1 MGIILRITNKLIFF
15 ATFLG
20 LAFSA
25 DQPKSLKATKTWVD
39 KKGPI
44 IIKDFVKL
52 LSVPNVASDK
62 VNIRKNAEYIT
73 TLFEKRNFEMQLL
86 ELDGANP
93 IIFGELKTPGAKRTL
108 CFYVHY
114 DGQPVNESKWAH
126 GPFKPILYDG
136 PIDDGGKPIAIP
148 KNSSSIDPEWR
159 LYARSAGDDKAPI
172 ITILNAIDALQS
184 SKIGI
189 TSNIK
194 LFFEGEE
201 EAGSTNLKAHLSKHR
216 DLLDDIDIWLFCDG
230 PMHQSRQPQLV
241 FGVRGVTG
249 MEITVYGA
257 TRSLHSGHY
266 GNWAPVPGQSIA
278 ELISSMKDVN
288 GNVLVSGFYDTVE
301 PLSEFERLELS
312 KIPDVDEQLKKEL
325 GLVYTE
331 GEGHSINE
339 RLLLPS
345 LTIKGLSSGNVGKK
359 ARNVIPNSA
368 TAAIGVRLVKGNDPE
383 DMLDKIEAHIKSQGF
398 HIVYNAPDLDTRQNY
413 PKIVKVDR
421 RGSGY
426 IASRTSMEDP
436 NAKLII
442 NAVKEYVG
450 DDLILMPAL
459 GGSLPLYLFTD
470 YLKKPA
476 IIVPIANHDNNQ
488 HAPNEN
494 LRIANLWYGIDLMG
508 VIMTMPN

>member
-1 MGIILRITNKLIFF
+1 LRKTYKVIFF
-15 ATFLG
+15 TTFLSI
-20 LAFSA
+20 AFSVE
-25 DQPKSLKATKTWVD
+25 QPKSINATKTWVNRNGH
-39 KKGPI
+39 K

-52 LSVPNVASDK
+52 LSIPNVASDT
-62 VNIRKNAEYIT
+62 VSIRKNAEYISS
-73 TLFEKRNFEMQLL
+73 LFEKRNFKMKLL
-86 ELDGANP
+86 ELEKANP
-93 IIFGELKTPGAKRTL
+93 IIYGELKTPGAKRTL

-126 GPFKPILYDG
+126 EPFKPILYDG
-136 PIDDGGKPIAIP
+136 PIDAGGKPIRIP
-148 KNSSSIDPEWR
+148 KNNNDIDPEWR

-172 ITILNAIDALQS
+172 LTILNAIDALKS

-194 LFFEGEE
+194 IFFEGEE
-201 EAGSTNLKAHLSKHR
+201 EAGSTNLKAHLSNHR
-216 DLLDDIDIWLFCDG
+216 DILEDIDIWLFCDG

-257 TRSLHSGHY
+257 ARSLHSGHY
-266 GNWAPVPGQSIA
+266 GNWAPVPGQIIA
-278 ELISSMKDVN
+278 NLISSMKDAN
-288 GNVLVSGFYDTVE
+288 GKVLVNGFYDTVE

-312 KIPDVDEQLKKEL
+312 KIPDVDQQLKKEL

-331 GEGHSINE
+331 GEGRSINE

-398 HIVYNAPDLDTRQNY
+398 HIVYETPDLNTRRNY
-413 PKIVKVDR
+413 SKIVRVDR

-436 NAKLII
+436 NAKSII
-442 NAVKEYVG
+442 NAVKEYIG

-476 IIVPIANHDNNQ
+476 IIIPIANHDNNQ

>member
-1 MGIILRITNKLIFF
+1 
-15 ATFLG
+15 
-20 LAFSA
+20 
-25 DQPKSLKATKTWVD
+25 
-39 KKGPI
+39 
-44 IIKDFVKL
+44 
-52 LSVPNVASDK
+52 
-62 VNIRKNAEYIT
+62 
-73 TLFEKRNFEMQLL
+73 
-86 ELDGANP
+86 
-93 IIFGELKTPGAKRTL
+93 
-108 CFYVHY
+108 
-114 DGQPVNESKWAH
+114 
-126 GPFKPILYDG
+126 
-136 PIDDGGKPIAIP
+136 PIDAGGKPIRIP
-148 KNSSSIDPEWR
+148 KNNNDIDPEWR

-172 ITILNAIDALQS
+172 LTILNAIDALKS

-194 LFFEGEE
+194 IFFEGEE
-201 EAGSTNLKAHLSKHR
+201 EAGSTNLKAHLSNHR
-216 DLLDDIDIWLFCDG
+216 DILDDIDIWLFCDG
-230 PMHQSRQPQLV
+230 PIHQSRQPQLV

-257 TRSLHSGHY
+257 ARSLHSGHY
-266 GNWAPVPGQSIA
+266 GNWAPVPGQIIA
-278 ELISSMKDVN
+278 NLISSMKDAN
-288 GNVLVSGFYDTVE
+288 GKVLVNGFYDTVE

-312 KIPDVDEQLKKEL
+312 KIPDVDQQLKKEL

-331 GEGHSINE
+331 GEGRSINE

-398 HIVYNAPDLDTRQNY
+398 HIVYETPDLNTRRNY
-413 PKIVKVDR
+413 SKIVRVDR

-436 NAKLII
+436 NAKSII
-442 NAVKEYVG
+442 NAVKEYIG

-476 IIVPIANHDNNQ
+476 IIIPIANHDNNQ